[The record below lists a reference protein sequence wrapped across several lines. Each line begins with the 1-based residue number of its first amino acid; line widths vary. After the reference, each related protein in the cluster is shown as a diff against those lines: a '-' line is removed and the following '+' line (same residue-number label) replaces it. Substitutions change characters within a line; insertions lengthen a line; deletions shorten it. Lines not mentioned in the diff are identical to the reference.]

1 MPDSLTLSVMK
12 QIARKAGGN
21 EAKFEAPQE
30 YIENTSPHLT
40 DAQTVLL
47 SELIHREKRGCSPA
61 STITAPSRKEGA
73 MSLDQLVKS
82 TKNR

>member
-12 QIARKAGGN
+12 QIARKAGGE
-21 EAKFEAPQE
+21 EARFEVPQDYSE
-30 YIENTSPHLT
+30 YTPPHLT
-40 DAQTVLL
+40 ESQTVLL
-47 SELIHREKRGCSPA
+47 SELIHREKKVCSPA
-61 STITAPSRKEGA
+61 SAIAVSPRKEGA

>member
-12 QIARKAGGN
+12 QIARKAGGE
-21 EAKFEAPQE
+21 EARFEGPQE
-30 YIENTSPHLT
+30 YSDYTAPHLT
-40 DAQTVLL
+40 ESQTLLL
-47 SELIHREKRGCSPA
+47 SELIHREKKACSPA
-61 STITAPSRKEGA
+61 SAIAAPSRKEGA